1 MPQGENETVD
11 KRIEKLEKEKLG
23 SNVPLSLST
32 QVIERNGTRE
42 LEVSW
47 SYIDHDQIDHFI
59 LEVYNEATKR
69 FEPYDGQLGVVKR

>member
-1 MPQGENETVD
+1 MRLWTKESRSL
-11 KRIEKLEKEKLG
+11 KRRSLEATF
-23 SNVPLSLST
+23 PLSLST